1 MNAAQRRQA
10 IMRCL
15 NREPDAI
22 TASALAAMFSVSRQV
37 IVQDIA
43 ILRAGGADILATPAG
58 YIVPRASFLKRPRRV
73 ICCKHEREEQMVEE
87 LMTIVRLGGCAVDV
101 TVEHPVYGE
110 FKAMLMVG
118 TERDVRR
125 FIARLRENGAG
136 PLSAI
141 TGGLHLHMVEA
152 DSEEALDKIV
162 AALAKAGILQMQG
175 EEQ

>member
-1 MNAAQRRQA
+1 
-10 IMRCL
+10 
-15 NREPDAI
+15 
-22 TASALAAMFSVSRQV
+22 
-37 IVQDIA
+37 
-43 ILRAGGADILATPAG
+43 
-58 YIVPRASFLKRPRRV
+58 
-73 ICCKHEREEQMVEE
+73 
-87 LMTIVRLGGCAVDV
+87 
-101 TVEHPVYGE
+101 
-110 FKAMLMVG
+110 MLMVG